1 MGTSRIPSDNCL
13 RITQPFITIECV
25 ALRME
30 NVTARMSDEEL
41 DLLDR
46 LASERGVSRS
56 DAIREAIRLGA
67 REELIKLALE
77 RYREGD
83 VGMRGAAEI
92 AGLSISEMMREAY
105 DRGVLLNYDEADLE
119 SDVDALR

>member
-1 MGTSRIPSDNCL
+1 
-13 RITQPFITIECV
+13 
-25 ALRME
+25 ME

-46 LASERGVSRS
+46 LAAQRGGGRS
-56 DAIREAIRLGA
+56 DAIREAVRRGA
-67 REELIKLALE
+67 REELVQIALE

-92 AGLSISEMMREAY
+92 ADVSIAQMMVEANERNVLSN
-105 DRGVLLNYDEADLE
+105 DDEAALE